1 MSRYIVKLSNITSS
15 QGAGEY
21 DGGHTLEKARREA
34 NFFAMH
40 SPGARITINTAT
52 RDGRLKLVEVYHE
65 PRSEGLRRDTKH
77 RSRTRTEYVASL
89 GWNIRDAEEA
99 LHNAI
104 TMRDWRGVEKY
115 VAQIRKLEAEKFRAE
130 AHSPRELERS
140 FIGRYHGRQRRRG

>member
-89 GWNIRDAEEA
+89 GWNIRDAEEGRA
-99 LHNAI
+99 PLWI
-104 TMRDWRGVEKY
+104 VDRDPIY
-115 VAQIRKLEAEKFRAE
+115 VGSSGQV
-130 AHSPRELERS
+130 AH
-140 FIGRYHGRQRRRG
+140 RRGFGKTPDERKTDAIRRSGLA